1 MLSTV
6 ARAQLRTVDRNLAE
20 DCSVSDRVLRF
31 DRQRRAALR
40 ASPGSDNKNVRLCV
54 DQSALRLVHQT
65 SAFIQAQA
73 QLLQLAIGS
82 FKFSQSDRFAAAST
96 VLNSRLDDHPH
107 HCLHDC
113 LRDNKY
119 IPKSGLAAASGFDYS
134 LGVLSYV

>member
-1 MLSTV
+1 MLSAV
-6 ARAQLRTVDRNLAE
+6 ADAQLRAVNRHFAE

-65 SAFIQAQA
+65 SAFSQAQA

-82 FKFSQSDRFAAAST
+82 FKSANRIGSLPPALSSIRTSMIIRIIASMIAYET
-96 VLNSRLDDHPH
+96 TNISP
-107 HCLHDC
+107 
-113 LRDNKY
+113 N
-119 IPKSGLAAASGFDYS
+119 LA
-134 LGVLSYV
+134 